1 MAKLPKLPR
10 EAIAFQP
17 DAVEVDARRL
27 PFMAR
32 FALYAMF
39 SVLVLA
45 LVWASI
51 AKLDKMI
58 TTRGKLV
65 TRERPMV
72 VQPLDTAVIRSIEVS
87 VGERVKQGQ
96 LLATLDPTFVHSD
109 IKQLQVTKASL
120 EAKIQRL
127 QAEVAGKAMNTN
139 QGFIGAMLQL
149 QISLWQQRDAQHRAN
164 LQMLKQKL
172 SQLQASLQSNLQD
185 QQSTA
190 DLHTNA
196 TAIETMYRVLFEQD
210 QGSRLN
216 WLTAQKDSLRL
227 VAQMDSLR
235 GREQEIYRAI
245 ETAETEMQVYISGRE
260 SEITQELVIAVRQL
274 EELQQQLH
282 KAQHRSALVELTAA
296 QDGVVLEVAKL
307 SKGSVVKAAE
317 PLITLVP
324 LSNALMAEVD
334 IKARDIGRIHVG
346 QKVRIKLDAWPFQRY
361 GTLQGKVAVISADAF
376 VGNNGAVDGDA
387 VSNGQMVYRARIEIT
402 DTHLRYVPENFSLI
416 PGLTLGAEI
425 NVGTRRAIR
434 YLFDPLVRV
443 LDETM
448 REP

>member
-1 MAKLPKLPR
+1 
-10 EAIAFQP
+10 
-17 DAVEVDARRL
+17 
-27 PFMAR
+27 
-32 FALYAMF
+32 
-39 SVLVLA
+39 
-45 LVWASI
+45 
-51 AKLDKMI
+51 
-58 TTRGKLV
+58 
-65 TRERPMV
+65 MV

-127 QAEVAGKAMNTN
+127 QAEVAGKAIHTN
-139 QGFIGAMLQL
+139 QGSIGAMLQL

-164 LQMLKQKL
+164 LQRLKQKL

-245 ETAETEMQVYISGRE
+245 ETAETEMQVYISGRQ

-282 KAQHRSALVELTAA
+282 KAQHRSALVELTAVE
-296 QDGVVLEVAKL
+296 DGVVLEVAKL

-346 QKVRIKLDAWPFQRY
+346 QMVRIKLDAWPFQRY

-376 VGNNGAVDGDA
+376 VGNNGSVDGDA
-387 VSNGQMVYRARIEIT
+387 VSDGQMVYRARIEIT

>member
-1 MAKLPKLPR
+1 
-10 EAIAFQP
+10 
-17 DAVEVDARRL
+17 
-27 PFMAR
+27 
-32 FALYAMF
+32 
-39 SVLVLA
+39 
-45 LVWASI
+45 
-51 AKLDKMI
+51 
-58 TTRGKLV
+58 
-65 TRERPMV
+65 V

-127 QAEVAGKAMNTN
+127 QAEVAGMAMNTN
-139 QGFIGAMLQL
+139 QGSIGTMLQL

-164 LQMLKQKL
+164 LQRLKQKL

-190 DLHTNA
+190 DLLTNA

-296 QDGVVLEVAKL
+296 EDGVVLEVAKL

-346 QKVRIKLDAWPFQRY
+346 QMVRIKLDAWPFQRY
-361 GTLQGKVAVISADAF
+361 GTLQGKVAVISADA
-376 VGNNGAVDGDA
+376 
-387 VSNGQMVYRARIEIT
+387 
-402 DTHLRYVPENFSLI
+402 
-416 PGLTLGAEI
+416 
-425 NVGTRRAIR
+425 
-434 YLFDPLVRV
+434 
-443 LDETM
+443 
-448 REP
+448 